1 MRWHDGM
8 AASAHGNSHRSGE
21 QQQQNSQ
28 QLFSTAQP
36 TLVLLLHLQTISLLV
51 WFTVLAGCYALFIP
65 IIQDAAAQAAVAV
78 LYTAA
83 AIAVTATYFIV
94 RQVDCPVPD
103 DAYGSCM
110 LFIM

>member
-1 MRWHDGM
+1 METLTGL
-8 AASAHGNSHRSGE
+8 ASSNNRTVK
-21 QQQQNSQ
+21 

-36 TLVLLLHLQTISLLV
+36 TLVVLLHLQTISLLV

-65 IIQDAAAQAAVAV
+65 IIQDAAAQAAVVV

-94 RQVDCPVPD
+94 RQVNCPVL
-103 DAYGSCM
+103 DAYGSCLLLRM
-110 LFIM
+110 